1 MRTKNELYREAL
13 RQVAS
18 RRQRAVTQAQE
29 RRARALA
36 ALPRL
41 GELEAQVQ
49 SLGLRTMEL
58 AAKGAPQ
65 AERQAVAE
73 QRRQTQEELRQLLA
87 ENGYGP
93 QSLEPRYTC
102 PDCQDT
108 GMVNGRLC
116 PCVGKLA
123 RQLRWEEI
131 SEETPLSLC
140 SFESMDLSLYPDA
153 IDPATGENIRAL
165 MQDNLNYLQAYARE
179 FDMKNAN
186 LLIYGNAGLGK
197 THAALAIAKTVL
209 EKGFNVVY
217 ICAQNL
223 FSQLERERFADSCPL
238 LEAVMEADLLILD
251 DLGTEYVNP
260 YMASCFYNILNTRI
274 LENRPTI
281 YTTNI
286 VDGKAFEARYT
297 EKIASR
303 LGGSCEPVMFL
314 GQDIRGLKSRM

>member
-18 RRQRAVTQAQE
+18 RRQRAVTQAGE
-29 RRARALA
+29 RRAQALA
-36 ALPRL
+36 ALPQLARL
-41 GELEAQVQ
+41 ESQVRA
-49 SLGLRTMEL
+49 LGLRTMEL
-58 AAKGAPQ
+58 AAKGAPL
-65 AERQAVAE
+65 AERQSAAE
-73 QRRQTQEELRQLLA
+73 QRRQTQADIDRLLA

-93 QSLEPRYTC
+93 HSLEPRYVC

-123 RQLRWEEI
+123 RQLRWQEI

-140 SFESMDLSLYPDA
+140 SFESMDLSLYPNRT
-153 IDPATGENIRAL
+153 DPATGENIRAL
-165 MQDNLNYLQAYARE
+165 MRDNLEFLQAYARQ
-179 FDMKNAN
+179 FDLKSAN
-186 LLIYGNAGLGK
+186 LLIHGNAGLGK
-197 THAALAIAKTVL
+197 THAALSIAKTVL

-223 FSQLERERFADSCPL
+223 FDQLERERFADNCPL
-238 LEAVMEADLLILD
+238 LEAVIEADLLILD

-260 YMASCFYNILNTRI
+260 YMSSCFYNILNTRI
-274 LENRPTI
+274 LEKRPTI

-286 VDGKAFEARYT
+286 VDGKIFEARYT

-303 LGGSCEPVMFL
+303 LDGSCEPVLFL
-314 GQDIRGLKSRM
+314 GEDIRGLKSRM

>member
-18 RRQRAVTQAQE
+18 RRQKAVTQAEE
-29 RRARALA
+29 RRAGALA
-36 ALPRL
+36 ALPEL
-41 GELEAQVQ
+41 GEMQAQVQ
-49 SLGLRTMEL
+49 ALGLRTMEL
-58 AAKGAPQ
+58 AAKGAPET
-65 AERQAVAE
+65 ERQAVAD
-73 QRRQTQEELRQLLA
+73 QRRDTQQRIDQLLA
-87 ENGYGP
+87 QNGYGP
-93 QSLEPRYTC
+93 QSLEPRYVC
-102 PDCQDT
+102 PVCRDT
-108 GMVNGRLC
+108 GMVGGKLC
-116 PCVGKLA
+116 ACVGKLA
-123 RQLRWEEI
+123 RQLRWQEI
-131 SEETPLSLC
+131 SEQTPLSLC
-140 SFESMDLSLYPDA
+140 SFESMDLSLYPDK

-165 MQDNLNYLQAYARE
+165 MRDNLEFLQAYARQ
-179 FDMKNAN
+179 FDLKSAN
-186 LLIYGNAGLGK
+186 LLLYGNAGLGK
-197 THAALAIAKTVL
+197 THAALSIAKIVL

-260 YMASCFYNILNTRI
+260 YMASCFYNLLNTRI
-274 LENRPTI
+274 LEKRPTI

-303 LGGSCEPVMFL
+303 LGGSCEPVLFL
-314 GQDIRGLKSRM
+314 GEDIRGLKNRM

>member
-29 RRARALA
+29 RRAGALA

-41 GELEAQVQ
+41 GELEAQVRA
-49 SLGLRTMEL
+49 LGLRTMEL
-58 AAKGAPQ
+58 AAKGAPE

-73 QRRQTQEELRQLLA
+73 QRRQTQADINRLLA
-87 ENGYGP
+87 ENGYSP
-93 QSLEPRYTC
+93 QSLEPRYVC

-123 RQLRWEEI
+123 RQLRWQEI

-140 SFESMDLSLYPDA
+140 SFESMDLSFYPDA
-153 IDPATGENIRAL
+153 VDPATGENIRAL
-165 MQDNLNYLQAYARE
+165 MRDNLNYLQAYARE
-179 FDMKNAN
+179 FDLKSAN
-186 LLIYGNAGLGK
+186 LLLYGNAGLGK
-197 THAALAIAKTVL
+197 THAALSIAKIVL

-260 YMASCFYNILNTRI
+260 YMSSCFYNLLNTRI
-274 LENRPTI
+274 LEKRPTI

-303 LGGSCEPVMFL
+303 LGGSCEPVLFL